1 MRRTRLALL
10 IGLLLTSLLIG
21 PMAAFASG
29 SESIPPVTPIYQ
41 GQAAPYTGLLF
52 PEAAARANDALTEAA
67 ISRAALYEQ
76 RLGEI
81 SMLLDVTEAQLAVA
95 KDSLQNLRDL
105 VPRVQAEAYKNGRK
119 NGRQGFGVGIGYDPI
134 NREFTLTVGYTRT
147 LIFF

>member
-1 MRRTRLALL
+1 MRRTRLALP

-21 PMAAFASG
+21 PMAASANG
-29 SESIPPVTPIYQ
+29 SESIPPVMPIYQ

-67 ISRAALYEQ
+67 IAKAALYEQ

-105 VPRVQAEAYKNGRK
+105 VPRVQAESYRKGFKTGRM
-119 NGRQGFGVGIGYDPI
+119 GFGAFGGYDPFD
-134 NREFTLTVGYTRT
+134 REFTAGVGVVYR
-147 LIFF
+147 F

>member
-10 IGLLLTSLLIG
+10 IGLILTSLLIG

-29 SESIPPVTPIYQ
+29 SQPIPPVTPIYA

-67 ISRAALYEQ
+67 IQKASLYEQ

-105 VPRVQAEAYKNGRK
+105 VPRVQAESYKAGYSKGRHGLGAYAGYNLVD
-119 NGRQGFGVGIGYDPI
+119 NNWAAGFGYVV
-134 NREFTLTVGYTRT
+134 RF
-147 LIFF
+147 